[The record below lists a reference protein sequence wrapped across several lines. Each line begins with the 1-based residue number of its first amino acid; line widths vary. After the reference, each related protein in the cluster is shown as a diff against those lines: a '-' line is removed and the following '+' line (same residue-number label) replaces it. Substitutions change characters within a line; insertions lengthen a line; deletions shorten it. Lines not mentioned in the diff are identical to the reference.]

1 MGQKRAIQNRY
12 KCHKRSK
19 FYKISLND
27 LQTYFHDHIFYFEKI
42 GDHEDEHEALTRT
55 YEEQAL
61 AFLRRIGAMLSVD
74 AFLTISND
82 MVYVRQLPPERS
94 SLQGER

>member
-1 MGQKRAIQNRY
+1 MGQKRANQDRDQFY
-12 KCHKRSK
+12 VKRK

-27 LQTYFHDHIFYFEKI
+27 LQKYFNDHIFYFEESH
-42 GDHEDEHEALTRT
+42 DHEDENEALTRT

-74 AFLTISND
+74 AFLTIGND
-82 MVYVRQLPPERS
+82 MVYVRQLPPERL

>member
-1 MGQKRAIQNRY
+1 MDQRRVNQNRDQSY
-12 KCHKRSK
+12 ARSK

-27 LQTYFHDHIFYFEKI
+27 LQKYFNDHIFHFEESR
-42 GDHEDEHEALTRT
+42 DHEDENEVLTRT

-74 AFLTISND
+74 VFLTIGND
-82 MVYVRQLPPERS
+82 MVYVRQLPPERP
-94 SLQGER
+94 SLQNER